1 MSIIGKPVIFIPSPN
16 VAENHQLKN
25 AQAIVKN
32 DGAIIVEEKELE
44 VLKRKINELN
54 SSSEMRNKLS
64 KNIKKSAYV
73 NATRDIVDEIKKI
86 IN

>member
-1 MSIIGKPVIFIPSPN
+1 
-16 VAENHQLKN
+16 
-25 AQAIVKN
+25 
-32 DGAIIVEEKELE
+32 
-44 VLKRKINELN
+44 
-54 SSSEMRNKLS
+54 LS